1 MSNRERN
8 YTMIDE
14 LEDIS
19 DMPQQQQDIIPN
31 DISEKIKGKIR
42 HNYAAPQAAGMGSFN
57 YQNIPKQQHPLYPQQ
72 PPPPP
77 QMYENYDKSYTVNY
91 GRQPHAH
98 HHDEYDHYPM
108 IRENFE
114 TSPPPSDINCRQ
126 VAEHIQDCPICSK
139 LYQHDRMH
147 TIYIIIIVFLAI
159 ACLLL
164 LKKNLNI

>member
-77 QMYENYDKSYTVNY
+77 Q
-91 GRQPHAH
+91 R
-98 HHDEYDHYPM
+98 
-108 IRENFE
+108 
-114 TSPPPSDINCRQ
+114 PPPRPPPPPPARCGRWRGGGGEGGRAGRGRCDGTRPPGDWRRRA
-126 VAEHIQDCPICSK
+126 VDARRGAPVEP
-139 LYQHDRMH
+139 
-147 TIYIIIIVFLAI
+147 LALPG
-159 ACLLL
+159 AADAAAVDDDDDDDDG
-164 LKKNLNI
+164 